1 MGIASQDSAA
11 AIEGFVSEHG
21 LEHVLTASDVE
32 GEVWRRFGV
41 VGQPTWVFVD
51 GETGASAR
59 HLGFL
64 SDADL
69 AKVLSTLA
77 G

>member
-1 MGIASQDSAA
+1 MITAA
-11 AIEGFVSEHG
+11 
-21 LEHVLTASDVE
+21 DVE